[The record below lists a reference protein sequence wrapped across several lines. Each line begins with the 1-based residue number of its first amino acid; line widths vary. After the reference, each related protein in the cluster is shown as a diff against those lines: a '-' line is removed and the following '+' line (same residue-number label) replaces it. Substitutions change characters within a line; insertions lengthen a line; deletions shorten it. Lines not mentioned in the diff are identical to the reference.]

1 MLHCFELFCLFRWA
15 LLFCKFTIP
24 SVHFMGNLIF
34 SYFFVFGSYLQYKF
48 TVISLKQIQIVT

>member
-1 MLHCFELFCLFRWA
+1 MLHCFVCFVWA

-24 SVHFMGNLIF
+24 SVHFMDNLIF

-48 TVISLKQIQIVT
+48 TVILSKQIQIVT